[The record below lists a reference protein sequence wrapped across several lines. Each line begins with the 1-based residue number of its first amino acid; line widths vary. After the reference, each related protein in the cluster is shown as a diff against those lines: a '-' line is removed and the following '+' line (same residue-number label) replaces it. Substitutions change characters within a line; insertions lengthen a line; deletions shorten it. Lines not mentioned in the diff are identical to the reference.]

1 MQSIY
6 QIIII
11 NNENL
16 SSIRMCDIQTM
27 KIWFLWIFIV
37 FFSIIYV
44 SIRMIL
50 CEKNLEIN

>member
-1 MQSIY
+1 MISTMQSIY

-27 KIWFLWIFIV
+27 KI
-37 FFSIIYV
+37 
-44 SIRMIL
+44 
-50 CEKNLEIN
+50 